1 MKTWLAAVLAFAVA
15 ACARADA
22 PQPQRIILAATH
34 TVEDSGLLE
43 VIIAAFDSA
52 HPQYSL
58 QATVT
63 ATGQALELG
72 RQGDVDVLLVHSP
85 EDERSFMEEGSGISR
100 REVMESDFVL
110 AGPVADPAS
119 VNHTPDIGDAFRRLA
134 TGVAPFVSR
143 GDESGTHRKEL
154 DIWADIAVVPQGEWY
169 IQSGVGMGDALRVAS
184 QRAAYIL
191 SDRPTFLA
199 LRSSLQ
205 LEILSEGDSRLLNPY
220 SVIQIRNAANAE
232 GARAF
237 SEWITGPEAQA
248 LIANY
253 GAESVGRTL
262 FTPTAVP
269 SARTGR
275 S

>member
-1 MKTWLAAVLAFAVA
+1 MKTWLAAVLAFALA

-22 PQPQRIILAATH
+22 ERERVLLAATH

-43 VIIAAFDSA
+43 VIIAAFDST

-58 QATVT
+58 HATVT

-85 EDERSFMEEGSGISR
+85 EDERTFMEDGFGISR
-100 REVMESDFVL
+100 REVMESDFIL
-110 AGPVADPAS
+110 LGPVADPAGI
-119 VNHTPDIGDAFRRLA
+119 NHTPDVGEAFRRLG

-154 DIWADIAVVPQGEWY
+154 DIWDEIGVVPQGEWY
-169 IQSGVGMGDALRVAS
+169 IQSGVGMADALLVAS

-205 LEILSEGDSRLLNPY
+205 LEILSEGDARLLNPY
-220 SVIQIRNAANAE
+220 SVIQVRNAANAE

-237 SEWITGPEAQA
+237 SDWITGPAAQS
-248 LIANY
+248 LIANF
-253 GAESVGRTL
+253 GADAGRPV
-262 FTPTAVP
+262 FRATAVH
-269 SARTGR
+269 SGT
-275 S
+275 